1 MKTYLN
7 ELHQQYK
14 ENRSNNYME
23 NSSSS
28 KNENIPHSKLTKN
41 KSGLLLNNYLRSTN
55 NKNNKKI
62 NNSYKR
68 VSNGNN
74 NISISNNLKNL
85 KKKKNINV
93 TPYQGLKNEHILNLA
108 MNNLN
113 KYQDNLLLKEII
125 GNNWNENNSNLITML
140 VFLRETFN
148 FLSFY
153 KKFNSLNKR
162 NIFIYKNYENQKI

>member
-1 MKTYLN
+1 M
-7 ELHQQYK
+7 
-14 ENRSNNYME
+14 
-23 NSSSS
+23 
-28 KNENIPHSKLTKN
+28 
-41 KSGLLLNNYLRSTN
+41 
-55 NKNNKKI
+55 
-62 NNSYKR
+62 
-68 VSNGNN
+68 
-74 NISISNNLKNL
+74 